1 MNNVIIAENNTHPED
16 DINIAKEF
24 NIILDSVADESSFTH
39 DRYLRFAFAN
49 PKRMAE
55 LLELYARRKPS
66 LREFL
71 DTINIST
78 LRGVP
83 ENFSSDKHA
92 GSTDLVFEAD
102 LKTGGKAGLFVGIIA
117 EHKSDI
123 DDAELKCFSP
133 MTLVALTS
141 LKYIFNE
148 EKFTVSFREAAAHL
162 LKLDRSPEGRDFIK
176 QSLSYFLWR
185 WPNKHKDIKMDRP
198 EIVAKRG
205 YETFAEH
212 YVNKGHAD
220 AIDIMREVGISH
232 EQVAEVKKRL
242 AALNK

>member
-92 GSTDLVFEAD
+92 GSADLVFEAD

-123 DDAELKCFSP
+123 DDNVMRQISE
-133 MTLVALTS
+133 
-141 LKYIFNE
+141 YHH
-148 EKFTVSFREAAAHL
+148 HL
-162 LKLDRSPEGRDFIK
+162 
-176 QSLSYFLWR
+176 
-185 WPNKHKDIKMDRP
+185 
-198 EIVAKRG
+198 
-205 YETFAEH
+205 FAEKKKD
-212 YVNKGHAD
+212 VP
-220 AIDIMREVGISH
+220 V
-232 EQVAEVKKRL
+232 VAFIVQKMVKTL
-242 AALNK
+242 HFQCSDF

>member
-1 MNNVIIAENNTHPED
+1 MRNVGLLPLGDVDGEKEILSRVVSRICKKGPLLMNNVIIAENNTHPED

-92 GSTDLVFEAD
+92 GSADLVFEAD
-102 LKTGGKAGLFVGIIA
+102 LKTGGKAGLFVGI
-117 EHKSDI
+117 
-123 DDAELKCFSP
+123 
-133 MTLVALTS
+133 
-141 LKYIFNE
+141 
-148 EKFTVSFREAAAHL
+148 
-162 LKLDRSPEGRDFIK
+162 
-176 QSLSYFLWR
+176 
-185 WPNKHKDIKMDRP
+185 
-198 EIVAKRG
+198 
-205 YETFAEH
+205 
-212 YVNKGHAD
+212 
-220 AIDIMREVGISH
+220 SH